1 MRSTRTSSKT
11 YRLRRTLASTDVARV
26 DRISTPWHKS
36 RPRRRSIEGLL
47 LAGGH
52 FLHPA
57 TDIDTCFTVFPPP
70 SMVREH
76 RTRASYQEGI
86 MDDARFDTLIRSF
99 GMTYSRR
106 GFSRLLGGVTA
117 GGLLTALEAT
127 EAAGSRPG
135 GAPCKRGRQCLTR
148 QCVGPKGQK
157 QCTCSQK
164 FPFCL
169 EARNPCLEATCDTV
183 SQQCATT
190 NKPDEDSC
198 GDNLNCSGGVCGEEP
213 GCGGAGQL
221 CSLASPGSC
230 CSKSCDPYLASG
242 ICHCSEP
249 GMPCHNTD
257 DDQCC

>member
-1 MRSTRTSSKT
+1 
-11 YRLRRTLASTDVARV
+11 
-26 DRISTPWHKS
+26 
-36 RPRRRSIEGLL
+36 
-47 LAGGH
+47 
-52 FLHPA
+52 
-57 TDIDTCFTVFPPP
+57 
-70 SMVREH
+70 
-76 RTRASYQEGI
+76 
-86 MDDARFDTLIRSF
+86 MDDAHFDTLIRSF

-117 GGLLTALEAT
+117 GGLLTALGAT

-169 EARNPCLEATCDTV
+169 EPRNPCVEATCDTV

-190 NKPDEDSC
+190 NKPDDDSC
-198 GDNLNCSGGVCGEEP
+198 GDNLNCSGGVCDEEP

-257 DDQCC
+257 DDQCCQSSQGVEVACIGFYCGGCRGKDQPCNELGGGCCGRFGCVGGVCKELIIG